1 VSTAAAP
8 ADSVGGTVAPAPS
21 PSAAG
26 EACPLCGAPLH
37 PEQEWCLRCGAA
49 ARTRLAASPNWRAPL
64 LGAVIVAVL
73 SLGVLAAALVKLA
86 GDSGPGPPAATTTV
100 TTAATTPA
108 LPAVAPT
115 TPAASTAV
123 PAPGTPTPTAT
134 TPSTPAQGATQPGKS
149 SATPGKT
156 GSSKVGALPPVLA
169 KRLAE
174 QRRAQAREG
183 K

>member
-100 TTAATTPA
+100 TTGAATPA
-108 LPAVAPT
+108 LPGVSPT
-115 TPAASTAV
+115 TPTAV
-123 PAPGTPTPTAT
+123 PAPGSATPTAT

-156 GSSKVGALPPVLA
+156 SSSKVGALPPVLA

-174 QRRAQAREG
+174 QRRAQVREG